1 MVIFNSYVK
10 LPEGTEIDLNRL
22 VREIIPKWCER
33 IRFGSLQLWDVP
45 RGRPMPGVS
54 SNIMFVSA
62 HNPKLSEH
70 KVISSDWNPLPLWNS
85 WQLTAEE
92 LGKPRPIRGSPFKAS
107 SIQYVSWRMDGAN
120 GWTKDIKRCTGQS
133 SCEGCAETCWK
144 LSGLGMIGR
153 CHPHR
158 LDTRWYQDA
167 SGLWD
172 ANHSGLWDAN
182 HWWCSR
188 TGRPRTGRTSTWVQM
203 FTRGWLRHW
212 SHSTLACIV
221 MPHVVGHCAEE
232 SSERLDWYC
241 KARICPQFNNI
252 YMGMGQNIQR
262 TTDFGCFHIIVSHL
276 FTCFVN
282 HQKPTKIGWCCKVTL
297 LHHVSFSMFS
307 DLPNR
312 PTFRR
317 KTSSAAQRQ
326 GKEPS
331 WMRKMWKDSSRW
343 PSGIPSHGLLTKTWL
358 QKWMEDMGGVPAK
371 WRHVNLQEFN
381 GTWMI

>member
-1 MVIFNSYVK
+1 MSWNMLK
-10 LPEGTEIDLNRL
+10 L
-22 VREIIPKWCER
+22 
-33 IRFGSLQLWDVP
+33 
-45 RGRPMPGVS
+45 
-54 SNIMFVSA
+54 
-62 HNPKLSEH
+62 
-70 KVISSDWNPLPLWNS
+70 
-85 WQLTAEE
+85 
-92 LGKPRPIRGSPFKAS
+92 
-107 SIQYVSWRMDGAN
+107 Y
-120 GWTKDIKRCTGQS
+120 
-133 SCEGCAETCWK
+133 
-144 LSGLGMIGR
+144 GLGMIGR

-158 LDTRWYQDA
+158 LHIRWYQDA
-167 SGLWD
+167 
-172 ANHSGLWDAN
+172 SGLWDAN

-241 KARICPQFNNI
+241 KACICPQFNNI

-262 TTDFGCFHIIVSHL
+262 TTDFGCFHMIVSHL

-282 HQKPTKIGWCCKVTL
+282 HQKPTKIGWCCKVTPCEFS
-297 LHHVSFSMFS
+297 HVFRHF
-307 DLPNR
+307 R
-312 PTFRR
+312 IVRR

-358 QKWMEDMGGVPAK
+358 PKNGWRISGGFLPSGDM
-371 WRHVNLQEFN
+371 RFFLQEFN